1 MVIYT
6 QIRGKKGKMV
16 AQRIPAAGFVLVGG
30 QSRRMGRDKALLEF
44 AGQPL
49 FLRVADLLQPY
60 VEEVTLLGSVA
71 RYAGFGLAVLE
82 DQHPGQG
89 PLGALY
95 SGLRNSSCDW
105 NLFFACDLPFL
116 KRRLV
121 EILLERTSET
131 TAQAIVPK
139 VGDRWQ
145 PLCAAYH
152 RSCLS
157 SIEVLMK
164 RSENLSLVGLLSV
177 LHVDVLTPG
186 PSESLRAWEEMFL
199 NVNTPEQW
207 EQVQCGVSAVVQ

>member
-1 MVIYT
+1 MNP
-6 QIRGKKGKMV
+6 
-16 AQRIPAAGFVLVGG
+16 QRLRAAGFVLVGG
-30 QSRRMGRDKALLEF
+30 QSRRMGRDKALLELE
-44 AGQPL
+44 GKPL

-71 RYAGFGLAVLE
+71 RYAGFGLPVLE

-95 SGLRNSSCDW
+95 TGLRNSSCDW

-116 KRRLV
+116 KHKLV
-121 EILLERTSET
+121 EILLGRTSGT

-145 PLCAAYH
+145 PLGAAYH

-157 SIEVLMK
+157 SIEALIK
-164 RSENLSLVGLLSV
+164 RSENLSLVGLLS
-177 LHVDVLTPG
+177 LLRVDVLTPG
-186 PSESLRAWEEMFL
+186 LSESLRAWEEMFL
-199 NVNTPEQW
+199 NVNTSEQW
-207 EQVQCGVSAVVQ
+207 EQVQGAVSVIVK